1 MTIKTDVEISNPLI
15 ICAITATLTPAAA
28 YISLSADFKTISV
41 NEALA
46 ISPTNLGTN
55 YFTLTVNSANF
66 ASNVTTQTYSFN
78 VIIACQV
85 SSLTITSQ
93 ASNVTY
99 TLNQGLLETLP
110 FSVSQT
116 SNCMFPYTYTH
127 SFLKAGLTIAQPS
140 WISFSAVNQK
150 FSATITALAEI
161 GVYTITSTATIPQ
174 EESMGVNRSTSYSF
188 TLTVQSDCVNTIL
201 TDRIINAMST
211 KVSQT
216 ADTQDI
222 SFADSIGTSHTDQ
235 NYCGARTYTL
245 SESLS
250 FLTI

>member
-1 MTIKTDVEISNPLI
+1 
-15 ICAITATLTPAAA
+15 
-28 YISLSADFKTISV
+28 
-41 NEALA
+41 
-46 ISPTNLGTN
+46 
-55 YFTLTVNSANF
+55 
-66 ASNVTTQTYSFN
+66 
-78 VIIACQV
+78 
-85 SSLTITSQ
+85 
-93 ASNVTY
+93 
-99 TLNQGLLETLP
+99 
-110 FSVSQT
+110 
-116 SNCMFPYTYTH
+116 MFPYTYTH

-140 WISFSAVNQK
+140 WISFATVNQK
-150 FSATITALAEI
+150 FSATITALADI

-201 TDRIINAMST
+201 TDKIINAMST

-222 SFADSIGTSHTDQ
+222 SFEDSIGTSHTDQ

-250 FLTI
+250 FLTISGTTLTLSSMNVANVGVYDIVLTVSLTNFPGVTPITKNF